1 MTVLEKQIYFR
12 IIALWVVCEAMLG
25 GIIHGF
31 KLPVSGL
38 IVGSSAI
45 VCIALLGLLIPTK
58 GAILKATMVVVVFKM
73 LLSPQSPFAAY
84 IAVLFQGVLG
94 HLLFSNK
101 KHFILKCYIFAF
113 LALIES
119 ALQRVIVM
127 TIVFGANLWEA
138 FNEFSNKLL
147 HSTQSLN
154 YSLYIVTGYLFLHI
168 IVAFFVGRFAS
179 QLPALLS
186 NLKSAKDEYEI
197 FHVNHDEATSATL
210 KRRNRSFI
218 FIVWIFFAAVYIH
231 SQFYPHAALL
241 PKSEV
246 LLFVFRSALILLTW
260 YYLIAPLLLKIL
272 QKFLDKQKAKLR
284 VEIEETMLLLP
295 TTKVIIKKSWEASRK
310 KSRGGRLL
318 FFWRS
323 VIANTLII
331 Q

>member
-12 IIALWVVCEAMLG
+12 IIALWVVSEAMLG

-45 VCIALLGLLIPTK
+45 IFIALLGLLIPTK
-58 GAILKATMVVVVFKM
+58 GAILKATMIVVVFKM

-101 KHFILKCYIFAF
+101 KHFTLKCYIFAF
-113 LALIES
+113 LTLIES
-119 ALQRVIVM
+119 AFQRVIVM
-127 TIVFGANLWEA
+127 TIVFGANLWGA
-138 FNEFSNKLL
+138 FNEFSNKLF

-154 YSLYIVTGYLFLHI
+154 YSLYIVAAYLFLHI

-179 QLPALLS
+179 QLPAQLS

-197 FHVNHDEATSATL
+197 FQISDDEISYVTL
-210 KRRNRSFI
+210 KKRNRSFI
-218 FIVWIFFAAVYIH
+218 FILWIFFAAVFIH

-241 PKSEV
+241 PKNEV
-246 LLFVFRSALILLTW
+246 ILFVFRSTLILLTW
-260 YYLIAPLLLKIL
+260 YYLLAPVLLKIL
-272 QKFLDKQKAKLR
+272 QKLLDKQKEKLR
-284 VEIEETMLLLP
+284 VELAETMLLLP
-295 TTKVIIKKSWEASRK
+295 TTKMIIKKSWEASRK
-310 KSRGGRLL
+310 KRRGSRLL
-318 FFWRS
+318 YFWRS

>member
-45 VCIALLGLLIPTK
+45 ICIALLGLLIPTK

-84 IAVLFQGVLG
+84 IAVLFQGIIG
-94 HLLFSNK
+94 EFLFSNK
-101 KHFILKCYIFAF
+101 KHFAFKCYLFAF

-119 ALQRVIVM
+119 AIQRVIIM
-127 TIVFGANLWEA
+127 TIIFGANFWEA
-138 FNEFSNKLL
+138 FNEFSNKLI
-147 HSTQSLN
+147 HSSHSFN
-154 YSLYIVTGYLFLHI
+154 YSLYIVAGYLLLHI
-168 IVAFFVGRFAS
+168 IVAYFVGRFAS
-179 QLPALLS
+179 NLPTFLY
-186 NLKSAKDEYEI
+186 NLKSAKNEYEI
-197 FHVNHDEATSATL
+197 FQVSPIEENSPTS
-210 KRRNRSFI
+210 KRRKRSFI
-218 FIVWIFFAAVYIH
+218 FIVWIVFAAIYIH
-231 SQFYPHAALL
+231 SQFFPQQALL

-246 LLFVFRSALILLTW
+246 AFFIFRSALIMLTW

-272 QKFLDKQKAKLR
+272 QKFLERQKDKLR
-284 VEIEETMLLLP
+284 IELEETMLLLP
-295 TTKVIIKKSWEASRK
+295 TTKEIIKKSWQASRK
-310 KSRGGRLL
+310 IKSRCRLL

-323 VIANTLII
+323 VIANTLLI